1 MELKTKAQ
9 ILVEFL
15 NRKSDEEVYDDFF
28 AYNDLGLPLA
38 VALFN
43 DLCELNQKGIEILDE
58 TYLMLLTELEVE
70 DLTKEYNDL
79 DEIFSEGF
87 VPDEDE

>member
-38 VALFN
+38 VAVFN
-43 DLCELNQKGIEILDE
+43 DLCELNERGIAMLDE

-70 DLTKEYNDL
+70 DLYKEYNDL

>member
-79 DEIFSEGF
+79 DEIFSDGF